1 MKWKPL
7 RIELKFFFPAHLIF
21 SCLRHF
27 VTRLK
32 LISFCL
38 HFLIFVPDFFK
49 SYLHQKYFCLAHWT
63 VRKKVEMFFPW
74 KCHLNHIVILAG
86 TPKGSQGLNRPLDFF
101 IFTFWWTLGWIRSK
115 RPSLAGE
122 YQKIIGHYYY
132 AVRATLCFPQ
142 NNVLTK
148 KYIFDKMPLMEWINA
163 RWISCNGEMEIGI
176 WYFFGF
182 HFLIQ
187 LVLLNSH
194 C

>member
-7 RIELKFFFPAHLIF
+7 RSERKFFFPVHLIF

-132 AVRATLCFPQ
+132 AGRSAHFAFYQTIFSFFHTTKVSRTLPKGKWMFE
-142 NNVLTK
+142 VGKSLK
-148 KYIFDKMPLMEWINA
+148 
-163 RWISCNGEMEIGI
+163 I
-176 WYFFGF
+176 WTN
-182 HFLIQ
+182 LI
-187 LVLLNSH
+187 
-194 C
+194 